1 MSDTP
6 TSPANSKNPPV
17 RTGAPW
23 RAPKPLPG
31 TENTPSSN
39 PNYRRV
45 APPKPQ
51 PAQAKSPPAAPPATR
66 A

>member
-6 TSPANSKNPPV
+6 TSPANAKNPPV
-17 RTGAPW
+17 KTGAPW
-23 RAPKPLPG
+23 RAVKPLPG

-45 APPKPQ
+45 DPPNPKS
-51 PAQAKSPPAAPPATR
+51 SPPAAPPASR